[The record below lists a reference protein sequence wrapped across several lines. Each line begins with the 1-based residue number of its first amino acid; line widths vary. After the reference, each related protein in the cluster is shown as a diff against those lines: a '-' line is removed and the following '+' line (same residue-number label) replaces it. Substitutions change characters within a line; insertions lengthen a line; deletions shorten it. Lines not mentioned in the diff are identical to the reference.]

1 MNTYRP
7 NIFSSVEDMDKSVD
21 NHIYHN
27 ADKLPVSNRKILRVI
42 AAHAFSPVGTAHLKI
57 STIATEAGCSETT
70 VGRAI
75 KRLKDLQILR
85 VEQGTKKNGIQGAN
99 FYSILP
105 FTADV
110 KERVR
115 EREMTERDNAEKPRS
130 SKVQHVKTESETCIS
145 FELGF
150 NPFVSPVSNNVNA
163 RDAPADLKQQLR
175 DIYKPNTSAD
185 ERAFDELCRIAF
197 GRLKQYLHSHKVPYL
212 QLEQIVIRCMQQLVA
227 KQGVRNQFAMYSK
240 MIERQVLQL
249 FEQPISP
256 VIGPNVPQMDRN
268 VSRNKE
274 VVPEW
279 FNRRNDERKQ
289 PVPSTTVIDIDF
301 EAERQKILAKI
312 GRYKNEET
320 YT

>member
-42 AAHAFSPVGTAHLKI
+42 SAHAFSPVGTAHLKI
-57 STIATEAGCSETT
+57 STIAVEAGCSETT
-70 VGRAI
+70 VSRAI
-75 KRLKDLQILR
+75 KRIRGLQILH

-105 FTADV
+105 FTGTV
-110 KERVR
+110 KERVQ

-130 SKVQHVKTESETCIS
+130 SKHDTQKIESETGIS

-150 NPFVSPVSNNVNA
+150 NPFVKSVENNVGTSVQQQTLK
-163 RDAPADLKQQLR
+163 DALKS
-175 DIYKPNTSAD
+175 IYQPQTVEDNKNF
-185 ERAFDELCRIAF
+185 EELSRIAF
-197 GRLKQYLHSHKVPYL
+197 GRLKQYLHSHQVPYL
-212 QLEQIVIRCMQQLVA
+212 QLKQIIIRCMQQLIA

-256 VIGPNVPQMDRN
+256 VIGPQSVQ
-268 VSRNKE
+268 RNKE
-274 VVPEW
+274 RVPDW
-279 FNRRNDERKQ
+279 FDKRNDERNKTS
-289 PVPSTTVIDIDF
+289 VPSTKNEGEIDF
-301 EAERQKILAKI
+301 EAERQKILSKI
-312 GRYKNEET
+312 GRYQNEEA